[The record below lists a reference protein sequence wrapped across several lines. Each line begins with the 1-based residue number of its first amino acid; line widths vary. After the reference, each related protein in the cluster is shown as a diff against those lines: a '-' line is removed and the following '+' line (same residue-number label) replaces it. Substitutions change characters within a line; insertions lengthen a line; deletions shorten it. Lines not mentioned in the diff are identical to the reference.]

1 MAIVKSNPIINGI
14 SGKLG
19 DSIVFKQMRGKTFMC
34 NLPPKPSTQS
44 EPQKETRNR
53 FRKASEWAKSILL
66 DAEQKAYY
74 QKKAHKLKL
83 PNAYTAAI
91 ADYMRSA
98 KVTAVNEYGDK
109 KTFSIYKKDFA
120 VAQVDIVVNK
130 DSGEKETRTLPKGE
144 SYFWL
149 HPAEL
154 QAGVVVMITDAAGVV
169 QQHTLMA
176 A

>member
-1 MAIVKSNPIINGI
+1 MAIVKNNPIINGI

-19 DSIVFKQMRGKTFMC
+19 DSIVFKQVRGKTIMC
-34 NLPPKPSTQS
+34 NRPPKPLTQS

-53 FRKASEWAKSILL
+53 FRKASEWAKNILL

-74 QKKAHKLKL
+74 QKKARKLKL

-98 KVTAVNEYGDK
+98 KVMQVNEYGDK
-109 KTFSIYKKDFA
+109 ATFSIYKKDFEIK
-120 VAQVDIVVNK
+120 QVDIIVNK

-149 HPAEL
+149 HPSEL

-169 QQHTLMA
+169 RRHSLLA